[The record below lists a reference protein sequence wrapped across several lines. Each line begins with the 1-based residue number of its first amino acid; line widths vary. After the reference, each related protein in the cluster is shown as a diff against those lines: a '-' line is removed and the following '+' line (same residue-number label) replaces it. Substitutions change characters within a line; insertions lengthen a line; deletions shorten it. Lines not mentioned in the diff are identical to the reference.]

1 MTDQASLDRLIA
13 DAQRELDAAIRW
25 AATAMPESPLAMKV
39 RDRERIRHAEIELD
53 ALRDPVAEDPETPAE
68 RRAALMSAMEGGYAA
83 PEDFG
88 LDDAPGCE
96 GFAGENA
103 WGPCARCGERLED
116 HDA

>member
-1 MTDQASLDRLIA
+1 MTTPTCVLCG
-13 DAQRELDAAIRW
+13 RELSADSIGYLGDGRLACVVVQACDARRRA
-25 AATAMPESPLAMKV
+25 
-39 RDRERIRHAEIELD
+39 D
-53 ALRDPVAEDPETPAE
+53 AEDPETPAE

-88 LDDAPGCE
+88 LDDATDCD

-103 WGPCARCGERLED
+103 WAACAECGRRLED